1 MTRMI
6 ERWFPCTEVSESS
19 YQGWGSGNS
28 ESTLFPWFAKRPL
41 AQARAA
47 VLTSLLPWPD
57 DEEEQREL
65 QSLVR
70 RAMTDYDAAHGEVT
84 AALKRYYGGVAS
96 MLDLFSGRAMI
107 PVEAARYSVNAA
119 GIDLS
124 PVATLAGQALADYPL
139 RDWSNEPA
147 LPFRNPDTDADEMP
161 SESRLLGDVE
171 TVFDEVSR
179 RYNEQ
184 MSEFYPKVAGEQP
197 WGYLWAI
204 TLPCQECGRRFP
216 MTGAL
221 ALRGANVKKND
232 PGQSYRIDTDTTE
245 GSWAIVVHDGPPTG
259 TPTRVQA
266 GKSKY
271 SSSGKVAVCPFCDH
285 VHPKDVHTRLA
296 REGLSEDAVLLAA
309 DIDKEVGKFY
319 REVTPA
325 EREAIEAASKALAA
339 EPNFPNGLTAMPDE
353 CIPDGNT
360 WTVQASVYGAK
371 TYGDMCNTR
380 QTLAFVRL
388 TRVIADIG
396 QELLG
401 HGVSPD
407 YARALCTY
415 ASAVVARKLRRATR
429 GCTLDP
435 KLNKVNDLFATE
447 SSLGY
452 SYDYFEAGLG
462 EGPGTWRS
470 IADGTLSALR
480 RQMARRSGKSASIT
494 RGSALALPYRDGSLS
509 AVITDPPYDAMIDY
523 SDASDLFYVWIKRSM
538 STTAPDV
545 AFTVDPNGV
554 QEKTDEIIVKKGGT
568 KNNDFRTRERYDDLI
583 SKAFA
588 EARRVVRPD
597 GVVTIVFGHG
607 EPEVWHR
614 LLGAISNAGL
624 VLTGSWPAKTE
635 KGGKAGF
642 SNIVTTLTMACRP
655 APADRAEGRA
665 HIVENAVRAEVR
677 ARVPQWEA
685 AGLAPTDQ
693 LMASAGPAME
703 VVGRYSRVLDNL
715 GNAVEPDRY
724 LLVAR
729 RAVEEA
735 AAVDID
741 HLPLETFDARTR
753 FALSWVRLYGRSI
766 APKSE
771 ARWQALASDLE
782 LDSLKGVLV
791 DDGKGV
797 RLSQGREYK
806 GPVKDTSAVI
816 DVALAMAAARSEGL
830 DAVADALAASGRS
843 LDDPYLWAAMGFL
856 SSRLPE
862 ADPDAMAWTG
872 LVRDRKGIGSVTRQ
886 VVTARKHADELA
898 TAPTLFDDVDGVD
911 A

>member
-19 YQGWGSGNS
+19 QQGWGSGNS

-57 DEEEQREL
+57 DENEQREL
-65 QSLVR
+65 QALVR
-70 RAMTDYDAAHGEVT
+70 RAMTDYDAAHAEVSD
-84 AALKRYYGGVAS
+84 ALRRYFDGDAS

-107 PVEAARYSVNAA
+107 PVEAARYSVRAT

-124 PVATLAGQALADYPL
+124 PVATMAGHALADYPL
-139 RDWSNEPA
+139 RDWSDEPA
-147 LPFRNPDTDADEMP
+147 LSFTNPESIL

-171 TVFDEVSR
+171 ALFDEVST
-179 RYNEQ
+179 RYTKQ
-184 MSEFYPKVAGEQP
+184 MAEFYPKVDGKQP
-197 WGYLWAI
+197 WGYLWAV

-216 MTGAL
+216 MTGSL
-221 ALRGANVKKND
+221 ALRTPNTKKGD
-232 PGQSYRIDTDTTE
+232 PGQSYRIDTDAETGTW
-245 GSWAIVVHDGPPTG
+245 SIVVHDGPPTG

-285 VHPKDVHTRLA
+285 VHAKDLHTRLA
-296 REGLSEDAVLLAA
+296 REGLSEDAALVAA
-309 DIDKEVGKFY
+309 DIDKGVGKSF
-319 REVTPA
+319 RVLTEG
-325 EREAIEAASKALAA
+325 ERDAIDAARKALPD
-339 EPNFPNGLTAMPDE
+339 EGPFPNGERAVPDE
-353 CIPDGNT
+353 RIPDGNT
-360 WTVQASVYGAK
+360 WTVQASVYGAES
-371 TYGDMCNTR
+371 YGDMCNAR
-380 QTLAFVRL
+380 QTLSLVRL
-388 TRVIADIG
+388 SRIVAEIG
-396 QELLG
+396 QELLDS
-401 HGVSPD
+401 GVSPE

-415 ASAVVARKLRRATR
+415 AGAVIARKLRRSTR
-429 GCTLDP
+429 GCTLAITRQGVSDI
-435 KLNKVNDLFATE
+435 FQTE
-447 SSLGY
+447 SSLAF

-462 EGPGTWRS
+462 DGPGTWS
-470 IADGTLSALR
+470 SVADGTLAALR
-480 RQMARRSGKSASIT
+480 RQIARRPGIPAFIT
-494 RGSALALPYRDGSLS
+494 QGSALALPFADESLS

-523 SDASDLFYVWIKRSM
+523 SDASDLYYVWLKRAM
-538 STTAPDV
+538 STTAPDIS
-545 AFTVDPNGV
+545 FTVDPNGV

-568 KNNDFRTRERYDDLI
+568 KNKDFRTRERYDDLI

-588 EARRVVRPD
+588 EARRVVQPD

-635 KGGKAGF
+635 KGGKVGF
-642 SNIVTTLTMACRP
+642 SNIVTTLTMSCRP
-655 APADRAEGRA
+655 APAERPVGRA
-665 HIVENAVRAEVR
+665 NLVENEVRAEVA
-677 ARVPQWEA
+677 ARVPGWEA

-703 VVGRYSRVLDNL
+703 VVGRYSEVLDNL
-715 GNAVEPDRY
+715 GNPVEPDRY

-735 AAVDID
+735 SAIEID

-753 FALSWVRLYGRSI
+753 FALSWARLYGRSI

-771 ARWQALASDLE
+771 ARWQALAADLE
-782 LDSLKGVLV
+782 YDALRGVLV

-797 RLSQGREYK
+797 RLCRGTEFK
-806 GPVKDTSAVI
+806 GPVKETSSVI
-816 DVALAMAAARSEGL
+816 DVALAMSAARANGL
-830 DAVADALAASGRS
+830 DAVAEVVATSQRS
-843 LDDPYLWAAMGFL
+843 IDDPYLWAAMGFL
-856 SSRLPE
+856 SSRLSE
-862 ADPDAMAWTG
+862 ADADAMAWTG
-872 LVRDRKGIGSVTRQ
+872 LVRDKRGISTATRA
-886 VVTARKHADELA
+886 VVTARQDADEGW
-898 TAPTLFDDVDGVD
+898 TLFDESTDQEK
-911 A
+911 